1 METFDYTTV
10 EEQIAKL
17 KSQNLIISD
26 EAAAKVALTIY
37 GYSNLIKSYC
47 EPYTIIID
55 GQRQYR
61 NGVTFDQLYSLYI
74 LDKNLRNAVM
84 ASMLDLEEHIK
95 ATAAEVIAKSF
106 GTHPDEYLN
115 FRNYSNRRK
124 RKKHFTLTGILDTL
138 NKTLNTG
145 KDPIHHYKTV
155 HEIVPPWI
163 LFKSIYFTTIV
174 NFVDLFKTQQKNEM
188 FNNLYDLDNLHLSE
202 ESGRMLMMDTLF
214 ICLDYRNTAAH
225 GGRTYNHQSDNKLRA
240 ENIFGIEPDG
250 IAPGFGQFLF
260 LLRLLRYKNPFLYLD
275 SVLSSEVNRH
285 CSQFPQDVTYL
296 GQILNMN
303 ITAQEV
309 VWISPNSN
317 KCHSD
322 PHCSGM
328 KNAIKIPFAEAKDKG
343 YVCCKKCN

>member
-1 METFDYTTV
+1 
-10 EEQIAKL
+10 
-17 KSQNLIISD
+17 
-26 EAAAKVALTIY
+26 
-37 GYSNLIKSYC
+37 
-47 EPYTIIID
+47 
-55 GQRQYR
+55 
-61 NGVTFDQLYSLYI
+61 
-74 LDKNLRNAVM
+74 
-84 ASMLDLEEHIK
+84 
-95 ATAAEVIAKSF
+95 
-106 GTHPDEYLN
+106 
-115 FRNYSNRRK
+115 
-124 RKKHFTLTGILDTL
+124 
-138 NKTLNTG
+138 
-145 KDPIHHYKTV
+145 
-155 HEIVPPWI
+155 
-163 LFKSIYFTTIV
+163 
-174 NFVDLFKTQQKNEM
+174 M

-322 PHCSGM
+322 PHYSDM